1 MLYWT
6 DYTKHDHVISGRK
19 IKYDNTIY
27 SFDIETTSYL
37 INKGNIIPAEDY
49 EKLSKL
55 EQEQAEKC
63 SCMYIW
69 MFSIN
74 EDVYYGRTWE
84 EFITFI
90 GRLESV
96 VPERKIIFIHNLA
109 FEFQYLKSYFK
120 FKEVM
125 ARKARKVMKAELED
139 YNIEFRCSY
148 MMSNC
153 ALKQLPKLYNLPVQ
167 KMVGDLDYN
176 KIRTSKTK
184 LTDKELGYCE
194 NDCLVVYWYIRY
206 ELETYETV
214 NKIPLTSTG
223 HVRRE
228 LKNLVRKDYKY
239 KRLTRKSINTN
250 PHIYKL
256 LLEAFC
262 GGYTHATYVNSGHI
276 INNVD
281 SWDFTSSY
289 PYVLVTHRYPSD
301 KFLPCNVKRLE
312 EMNSNNAY
320 LMVVRFTNVKS
331 KYYNNIISQSK
342 ARNIRNGSYDN
353 GRIISADE
361 LELTLTDIDFKL
373 ILDFYSCEYEIQECW
388 YSIYRYLPKP
398 LINFI
403 LDKYVLKTQ
412 YKGVEGKEVEYSKQK
427 ALFNSIFG
435 MSVTNEIRDEVE
447 YSNTDGWSENP
458 LTNEDIVQKLKD
470 LEKEGFMSFTTG
482 CWCTAYARNNLLKNV
497 LKLDDYTV
505 YMDTDS
511 IKVTEGYDKKVIEEY
526 NKFVVNKIKHVSE
539 VLQIPYEKFAPKDIK
554 GKERI
559 LGVFDSETEFGDY
572 TYLEFITQGAKKYA
586 VRQLNK
592 KGEEELHITVSG
604 VPKKGVVALN
614 GDLNNFKDNL
624 VFTYEQTGKNTL
636 FYTEGQRPVEIT
648 DMYGV
653 KCKVNDKSGC
663 CLVPNTYTLGKSLEY
678 ASLLD
683 DSSKRA
689 IYKE

>member
-6 DYTKHDHVISGRK
+6 EYSKHAHNISGRK

-37 INKGNIIPAEDY
+37 VLDGNVLPAEDY
-49 EKLSKL
+49 ENLSTK
-55 EQEQAEKC
+55 EQELCSKC

-69 MFSIN
+69 MFSVN
-74 EDVYYGRTWE
+74 DSVYYGRTWE
-84 EFITFI
+84 EFIIFI
-90 GRLESV
+90 KRLNELI
-96 VPERKIIFIHNLA
+96 PERKIIFIHNLA

-125 ARKARKVMKAELED
+125 ARKSHKVMKAEMED
-139 YNIEFRCSY
+139 YNIELRCTY
-148 MMSNC
+148 MMSNA
-153 ALKQLPKLYNLPVQ
+153 ALKQLPKLFNLPVQ

-184 LTDKELGYCE
+184 LTEKELGYCE

-206 ELETYETV
+206 ELESYEIV

-228 LKNLVRKDYKY
+228 LKNLVRNDYKY
-239 KRLTRKSINTN
+239 KRLVRKSINTN
-250 PHIYKL
+250 PHVYQM

-262 GGYTHATYVNSGHI
+262 GGYTHATYSNSGRI
-276 INNVD
+276 IKNVD

-289 PYVLVTHRYPSD
+289 PYVMVTHRFPSD
-301 KFLPCNVKRLE
+301 KFLPCNVKTLE
-312 EMNSNNAY
+312 QMNNNNAY
-320 LMVVRFTNVKS
+320 LMRVRFTNVKS

-342 ARNIRNGSYDN
+342 ARNIRNGRYDN
-353 GRIISADE
+353 GRIISADS
-361 LELTLTDIDFKL
+361 LELTLTDVDFKL
-373 ILDFYSCEYEIQECW
+373 ILDFYNCDYEILECW
-388 YSIYRYLPKP
+388 YSIYRYLQKQF
-398 LINFI
+398 INFI

-412 YKGVEGKEVEYSKQK
+412 YKGIEEKAVEYSKQK
-427 ALFNSIFG
+427 NLFNSLYG
-435 MSVTNEIRDEVE
+435 MTVTNEIRDEVE
-447 YSNTDGWSENP
+447 YNNETGWSETP
-458 LTNEDIVQKLKD
+458 ITNEEIVEKLKD
-470 LEKEGFMSFTTG
+470 QEKEGFLSFSTG
-482 CWCTAYARNNLLKNV
+482 CWVTAYARNNLLKNV

-511 IKVTEGYDKKVIEEY
+511 IKVSEGYDKGIIEEY
-526 NKFVVNKIKHVSE
+526 NKFVENKIRHVSE
-539 VLQIPYEKFAPKDIK
+539 VLDIPFEKFAPKDVK
-554 GKERI
+554 GKARM

-604 VPKKGVVALN
+604 VPKRGVVALN
-614 GDLNNFKDNL
+614 GDLHNFKDNL
-624 VFTYEQTGKNTL
+624 VFTYEQTGKNTM
-636 FYTEGQRPVEIT
+636 FYCENQEPVIIT

-653 KCKVNDKSGC
+653 ECKVEDRSGC

-689 IYKE
+689 EYKE